1 MYAQVF
7 EKHSNLPHRQP
18 VKTAHEPACRA
29 ARYRARVSDTAD
41 SILTHPSVA
50 RVRATLAEAGVQG
63 AVVVLDGAARTDA
76 QAAAYLGVDVA
87 QIANSLVFTFLM
99 DSGSQDES
107 SAPPELQP
115 LLILTSGAHRVD
127 IDAVQVRLEGRL
139 GRADASFVKDRTGF
153 VIGGVAPVGH
163 LQPVRTYI
171 DRDLAAYD
179 TIWAAAGHPHTVFP
193 TTFAELVRITGAQPL
208 DVGK

>member
-1 MYAQVF
+1 MPGISETSETSGNAD
-7 EKHSNLPHRQP
+7 SAAAIL
-18 VKTAHEPACRA
+18 AHPAV
-29 ARYRARVSDTAD
+29 ARVS
-41 SILTHPSVA
+41 A
-50 RVRATLAEAGVQG
+50 RLRAAGVAGQIR
-63 AVVVLDGAARTDA
+63 VLDGAARTAA
-76 QAAAYLGVDVA
+76 QAADFLGVEIG
-87 QIANSLVFTFLM
+87 QIANSLVFTFLADP
-99 DSGSQDES
+99 DSSDES
-107 SAPPELQP
+107 STPPELQP

-127 IDAVQVRLEGRL
+127 TAAVQTRLGGHL

-179 TIWAAAGHPHTVFP
+179 RIWAAAGHPHTVFP
-193 TTFAELVRITGAQPL
+193 TTFDELVRITGAHPL